1 MKYILTN
8 EEQGFAPEEV
18 EFDEAKASEEALGY
32 VGFRLEPK
40 VSNDDDKVRQFFL
53 IENETG
59 NEIWNFF
66 DYYYENACLAALTE
80 LGYSLYE
87 GEAELNFLPSD
98 NILAFEL

>member
-18 EFDEAKASEEALGY
+18 EFDEAKASEEALDY

-40 VSNDDDKVRQFFL
+40 VSDDDHKVRQFFL

-66 DYYYENACLAALTE
+66 DYYYENACLTALTE
-80 LGYSLYE
+80 LGYTLFE
-87 GEAELNFLPSD
+87 DEEAF
-98 NILAFEL
+98 AFEL